1 MTQESSQQ
9 SPASLTPTVLEQLR
23 RDAKR
28 LGKAQSISHSKAL
41 DEIARQ
47 HGFKN
52 WSMLHRSTI
61 ASNAAAAPPASSISP
76 APNQLPDPPAVP
88 ERAVAHLPRS
98 SGLQIRMDASRT
110 EVMVMKSIVER
121 YERLI
126 GVANVDRLSTMMD
139 LEACHCNGCPLDLI
153 SLLEAAGDADLAHD
167 VAGITRH
174 LNRETGRLE
183 DYFRPRYAA

>member
-1 MTQESSQQ
+1 
-9 SPASLTPTVLEQLR
+9 
-23 RDAKR
+23 
-28 LGKAQSISHSKAL
+28 
-41 DEIARQ
+41 
-47 HGFKN
+47 
-52 WSMLHRSTI
+52 
-61 ASNAAAAPPASSISP
+61 
-76 APNQLPDPPAVP
+76 
-88 ERAVAHLPRS
+88 
-98 SGLQIRMDASRT
+98 
-110 EVMVMKSIVER
+110 MKSIVER

>member
-1 MTQESSQQ
+1 M
-9 SPASLTPTVLEQLR
+9 LDRLR
-23 RDAKR
+23 SDAKR
-28 LGKAQSISHSKAL
+28 IRKAENISHSQAL
-41 DEIARQ
+41 DQIAIQ

-52 WSMLHRSTI
+52 WSLLHRSAV
-61 ASNAAAAPPASSISP
+61 ASNAAAAPPTSSISP
-76 APNQLPDPPAVP
+76 ASTPLSDKQAVP
-88 ERAVAHLPRS
+88 DRAVAHLPTS
-98 SGLQIRMDASRT
+98 SGPQLRMDASRS

-121 YERLI
+121 YERLV
-126 GVANVDRLSTMMD
+126 GVENVDRLSTMMD

-183 DYFRPRYAA
+183 NYFRPRYAA

>member
-1 MTQESSQQ
+1 MTQQ
-9 SPASLTPTVLEQLR
+9 SPRQTPLSFTPSMLDRLR
-23 RDAKR
+23 SDAKR
-28 LGKAQSISHSKAL
+28 IRKAENISHSQAL
-41 DEIARQ
+41 DQIAVQ

-52 WSMLHRSTI
+52 WSLLHRSAV
-61 ASNAAAAPPASSISP
+61 ASQAAAAPQEPAAPARLADEPTSP
-76 APNQLPDPPAVP
+76 A
-88 ERAVAHLPRS
+88 RKVAHLPAS

-121 YERLI
+121 YERLV
-126 GVANVDRLSTMMD
+126 GVANVDLLSTMMD